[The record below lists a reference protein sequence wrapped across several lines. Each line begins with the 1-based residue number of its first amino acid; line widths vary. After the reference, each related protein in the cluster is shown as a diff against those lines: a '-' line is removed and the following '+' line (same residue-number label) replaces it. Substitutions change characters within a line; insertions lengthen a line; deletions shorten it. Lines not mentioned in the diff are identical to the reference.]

1 LDSIS
6 LENEFLRVSILP
18 KIGCKITS
26 IYDKINDYEWLWS
39 DPHRPVAQP
48 VFGDA
53 YDRYDISGFDECF
66 PNIGISHHP
75 VIKDLKLLDHGE
87 IWAKPWTIELSENEM
102 IGEVRG
108 GQLDFIFKRKLRL
121 DGRQILFDYSVTNI
135 GSDNLVYLWSAHPLF
150 KVTGDMEIKSPINH
164 PMTKEFGFSNRMSP
178 NGTDG
183 GEGRFNSFTWPI
195 VRNSTGDQFDISQIS
210 LIEPLTDKV
219 ILEINDGGAF
229 ELSDKKTARVMKLTI
244 PKGNIN
250 HIGICYNLGAWPFGE
265 HPASWVALEPTNG
278 NSDRLDHSYEK
289 GIFRDLPSNKSE
301 AWNYRMEFN

>member
-6 LENEFLRVSILP
+6 LENHFLRVSLLP
-18 KIGCKITS
+18 DIGCKITS

-39 DPHRPVAQP
+39 DPHRPVSKP
-48 VFGDA
+48 LFGDA

-75 VIKDLKLLDHGE
+75 VIKDLQLVDHGE
-87 IWAKPWTIELSENEM
+87 IWAKPWTIKLSGNEM

-108 GQLDFIFKRKLRL
+108 EQSDFIFKRKLRL

-135 GSDNLVYLWSAHPLF
+135 GSDNLVYIWSAHPLF
-150 KVTGDMEIKSPINH
+150 KVTGDMEIKSSANH
-164 PMTKEFGFSNRMSP
+164 AMTKEFGFSNRMSP

-183 GEGRFNSFTWPI
+183 SEGRFNSYTWPI

-229 ELSDKKTARVMKLTI
+229 ELCDKKTSRVMKLTI

-278 NSDRLDHSYEK
+278 NSDRLDHSYKK
-289 GIFRDLPSNKSE
+289 GIFRDLLTNKSE
-301 AWNYRMEFN
+301 SWNYRMEFN